1 MIIEC
6 INCNKKFEVNSE
18 LIPNEGRNIQC
29 GSCNYVWFFNKNQQE
44 VLTKSVID
52 KEANKV
58 PTQININPKKE
69 ISKSQKEVDRIL
81 IKSQD
86 YLNEQKSS
94 TTIKFEEELNFTFS
108 KLLSYTLVSMI
119 SFIGLIIILDTFKTP
134 LYDYFPNLEFI
145 LFNLFELII
154 DIKLFIKDLI

>member
-86 YLNEQKSS
+86 HLNEQKSS

-108 KLLSYTLVSMI
+108 PKSMSNSYQGI
-119 SFIGLIIILDTFKTP
+119 
-134 LYDYFPNLEFI
+134 YY
-145 LFNLFELII
+145 
-154 DIKLFIKDLI
+154 